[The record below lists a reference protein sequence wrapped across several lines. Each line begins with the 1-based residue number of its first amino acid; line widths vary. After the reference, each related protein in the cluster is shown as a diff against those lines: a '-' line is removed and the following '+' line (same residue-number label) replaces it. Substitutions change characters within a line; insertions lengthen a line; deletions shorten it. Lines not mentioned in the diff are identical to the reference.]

1 MKKKTT
7 WILALVLLVLL
18 VGAGTLYRK
27 LAAKQA
33 GSQLQAEA
41 ESTTAAES
49 PAAEGQDSIA
59 SKAGA
64 ESTAEESSEALT
76 GTGFYGAGGRRHSAQ
91 ALGVQG

>member
-33 GSQLQAEA
+33 GSQLQA
-41 ESTTAAES
+41 
-49 PAAEGQDSIA
+49 
-59 SKAGA
+59 
-64 ESTAEESSEALT
+64 
-76 GTGFYGAGGRRHSAQ
+76 
-91 ALGVQG
+91 